1 MSEERK
7 AVLQEM
13 VLEIERK
20 LERIYELWYSKQLD
34 EKETRYQLA
43 VQREKLQAIDDELHY

>member
-13 VLEIERK
+13 VMEIER
-20 LERIYELWYSKQLD
+20 EREMIYELLYSKQLD
-34 EKETRYQLA
+34 EKEARYQLA